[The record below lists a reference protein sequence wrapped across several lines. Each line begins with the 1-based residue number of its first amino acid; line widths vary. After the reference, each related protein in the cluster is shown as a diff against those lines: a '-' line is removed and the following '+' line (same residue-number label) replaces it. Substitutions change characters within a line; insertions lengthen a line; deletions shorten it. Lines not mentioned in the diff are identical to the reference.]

1 MPRKTKE
8 DLEKDVKDS
17 TKKSKT
23 SAKTKVNSKV
33 VANPKSKTTSKP
45 KKETKA
51 LKEKTTK
58 VKTTKKDVVEKKSST
73 KKVTEE
79 TIKSNTKKA
88 TGKTVAIDNVA
99 KKGTTKKP
107 VEKKTA
113 VKAKKEP
120 VKKVAEKKLPAKA
133 KKEPAKKVV
142 EKKTAVKA
150 KKEPV
155 KKIVE
160 KKTAVKAKKE
170 PAKKVVEKKTAV
182 KAKKEPVKKVVEK
195 KTAVK
200 TKKTSA
206 KKAVE
211 KKVTKTRSAKNKN
224 IDIIEY
230 YDLPYR
236 YNRTIVKILAQTPN
250 TLFVYWDISDEDR
263 AHYISQYGEGF
274 FNNTFPVLLVHN
286 KTKNY
291 SFEFEINDFAN
302 SWYFN
307 VNDEKCEYVV
317 ELGRRPRVHDT
328 FIPDGYL
335 HITSSNII
343 ESPNDHILF
352 EKEQKIVYFRNVTTN
367 LEYSKDIANL
377 NFLKYMGRIYNIYDL
392 YHKIYNDEAML
403 DLRNPSSRDNP
414 TSRF

>member
-107 VEKKTA
+107 
-113 VKAKKEP
+113 
-120 VKKVAEKKLPAKA
+120 
-133 KKEPAKKVV
+133 
-142 EKKTAVKA
+142 
-150 KKEPV
+150 
-155 KKIVE
+155 
-160 KKTAVKAKKE
+160 
-170 PAKKVVEKKTAV
+170 VEKKTAV